1 MLIKPASEHFAKIK
15 VIGIGGGGSNA
26 VNSMI
31 LSQKVTGVDFIS
43 INTDAQ
49 ALAMNQAPFKVQ
61 IGRDLTKGLGAGADP
76 DIGKKAAEE
85 SIEDLKR
92 YLEGADMVFITAG
105 LGGGTGTGAA
115 PIIASLAKQ
124 LGALTVGVVTKPFL
138 FEGARRMQNAEVG
151 LKELKERVDALIT
164 IPNQKLL
171 DVIDRGVSILE
182 AFKVAD
188 SVLGQGVQ
196 GISDLIILPGLVNV
210 DFADVKTIMTEA
222 GSALMGIGLASGEN
236 RAVEAA
242 KSAIF
247 SPILDVDIKGATGIL
262 FNIVGGPDLAMHE
275 VDDAARIISEA
286 ANPDANI
293 IFGAMIDES
302 FSDQIKITVIA
313 TGFDMELQK
322 AYKRI
327 DDSAKIGTPAKEE
340 SKGGDST
347 KEDEKDVIELEDT
360 TENPDIDTRFD
371 FPTFLRKR

>member
-1 MLIKPASEHFAKIK
+1 MLIKPENGHFAKIK
-15 VIGIGGGGSNA
+15 VVGIGGGGSNA

-31 LSQKVTGVDFIS
+31 LNQKIVGVDFIS

-49 ALAMNQAPFKVQ
+49 ALATNHAALKIQ
-61 IGRDLTKGLGAGADP
+61 IGKDLTKGLGAGANP
-76 DIGKKAAEE
+76 EVGKKAAEE
-85 SIEDLKR
+85 SLEDLKR
-92 YLEGADMVFITAG
+92 YLEGADMVFITVG

-115 PIIASLAKQ
+115 PIIASLAKE

-138 FEGARRMQNAEVG
+138 FEGARRMQNAELG
-151 LKELKERVDALIT
+151 LKELKDKVDALIT

-171 DVIDRGVSILE
+171 DVIDRGVSVLD

-210 DFADVKTIMTEA
+210 DFADVKTIMTDA
-222 GSALMGIGLASGEN
+222 GSALMGIGLATGEN
-236 RAVEAA
+236 RAVTAA

-247 SPILDVDIKGATGIL
+247 SPILDIDIKGATGIL
-262 FNIVGGPDLAMHE
+262 FNIVGGNDLAMHE
-275 VDDAARIISEA
+275 VDDAARIIGEA

-293 IFGAMIDES
+293 IFGATIDES

-313 TGFDMELQK
+313 TGFDMDLQK
-322 AYKRI
+322 AYRQVE
-327 DDSAKIGTPAKEE
+327 DDSKLKFSST
-340 SKGGDST
+340 SKGETESAEEKGDVV
-347 KEDEKDVIELEDT
+347 DLEDSG
-360 TENPDIDTRFD
+360 ENPDIDTRFD

>member
-1 MLIKPASEHFAKIK
+1 MLIKPENGHFAKIK
-15 VIGIGGGGSNA
+15 VVGIGGGGSNA

-31 LSQKVTGVDFIS
+31 LNQKIVGVDFIS

-49 ALAMNQAPFKVQ
+49 ALATNQAALKIQ
-61 IGRDLTKGLGAGADP
+61 IGKDLTKGLGAGANP
-76 DIGKKAAEE
+76 EVGKKAAEE
-85 SIEDLKR
+85 SLEDLKR
-92 YLEGADMVFITAG
+92 YLEGADMVFITVG

-115 PIIASLAKQ
+115 PIIASLAKE

-138 FEGARRMQNAEVG
+138 FEGARRMQNAELG
-151 LKELKERVDALIT
+151 LKELKDKVDALIT

-171 DVIDRGVSILE
+171 DVIDRGVSVLD

-210 DFADVKTIMTEA
+210 DFADVKTIMTDA
-222 GSALMGIGLASGEN
+222 GSALMGIGLATGEN
-236 RAVEAA
+236 RAVTAA

-247 SPILDVDIKGATGIL
+247 SPILDIDIKGATGIL
-262 FNIVGGPDLAMHE
+262 FNIVGGNDLAMHE
-275 VDDAARIISEA
+275 VDDAARIIGEA

-293 IFGAMIDES
+293 IFGATIDES

-313 TGFDMELQK
+313 TGFDMDLQK
-322 AYKRI
+322 AYKQVE
-327 DDSAKIGTPAKEE
+327 DASKLKFSST
-340 SKGGDST
+340 SKGETESAEEKGDVV
-347 KEDEKDVIELEDT
+347 DLEDSG
-360 TENPDIDTRFD
+360 ENPDIDTRFD